1 MAYSASFGSSKKVV
15 PKYVK
20 FMVLEKISE
29 CKRTINFI
37 VGEVQ
42 NATSHL
48 EHLNGMIEMLEG
60 MHFTLEIYDSVWCL
74 REMVKSENKKLNDL
88 NKQLLDAE
96 EDIRDF
102 VDENM
107 TDDMPVLDEVV
118 FKIHKNGYFEL
129 DPLRYVNGSFSSV
142 SAFTCDRDIFPSCL
156 NWILSSIPENIW
168 ALFYCL
174 PNTPLEK
181 GLKLIH
187 TDNDVLSFF
196 AEAERRGKIHLY
208 VTHKQQALGKF
219 YLKNMVWLEEDASLR
234 CSSSSPFSTR
244 IKRKSHKTTKDCGRK
259 NSRGKEKMVDDEP
272 LGRKLLKTSR
282 TGKEKMDELDE
293 FPDLTPTKER
303 EVDDDVVGRNSIR
316 TRRKGKEIM
325 AEFSCT
331 PANEKKV
338 VVNNYRRA
346 LINGKY
352 RMVEV
357 ADVGL
362 VEDELNLLNKKDL
375 GKKPVGSATDVQ
387 EFPVKCTSTETTME
401 DLSLTT
407 AKSFSNPI
415 YAYFARTN
423 EVPANYFVFEV
434 HYNGVFSEYPLR
446 YEHGKTLTL
455 KLSKSNKML
464 FSKMLD
470 MLSYKLECHIWA
482 IFVCSPRCSLG
493 EGLTIVE
500 DDGDMEKLYAIAEKY
515 GLVNFYIAHI
525 PENLAEYYFKNL
537 TLDASDEEVKSKVKS
552 HEKRKLDASAM
563 SPHELV
569 DWAEQEAGSP
579 YLRTPPIKPRRKGI
593 EFPCKNLFADF
604 LHCDSVADEI
614 VLHDNW
620 KYEGLSLDGPIDVGG
635 PTTWCDLVHEC
646 VVENGDSLPIMD
658 KECFS
663 NNVVLDDVVPAN
675 RKSTPSFC
683 NIPIRDFVDEN
694 MTDDMPVLDEVVF
707 KIHKNGYFEL
717 DPLRYV
723 NGSFSSVSAFT
734 CDRDIFP
741 SCLNWI
747 LSSIPE
753 NIWALFYC
761 LPNTPLE
768 KGLKLIHTDNDVL
781 SFFAEAER
789 RGKIHLYVTHKQQA
803 LGKFYLK
810 NMVWLE
816 EDASLRCSSS
826 SPFSTRIKRKSHK
839 TTKDCGRKNSR
850 GKEKMVDDEPLG
862 RKLLKT
868 SRMGKEKMD
877 ELDEFPD
884 LTPTKEREVD
894 DDVVGRNSIR
904 TRRKGKEIMAE
915 FSCTSA
921 NEKKVVVNNYKRALI
936 NGKYRMVEVADVVLV
951 EDELNLLNKK
961 DLGKKPVGSATDVQE
976 FPVKAE
982 TNEVPANYFVFKVY
996 YNGVF
1001 SEYPLRYEH
1010 GKTLTLKLSKSNKM
1024 LFSKMLDML
1033 SYKLECHIWAIFVCF
1048 PRCSLSEGL
1057 TIIEDDGDMEKLY
1070 AIAEKYGL
1078 VNFYIAHIPENLA
1091 EYYFKNLTLDA
1102 SDEEVKSKVKSH
1114 EKRKLDAYAMSPH
1127 ELVDWTE
1134 QEAGSPY
1141 LRTPPIKPRRKGIEF
1156 PCKNLFADFLHCDSV
1171 ADEIVLHDNW
1181 KYEGLSLDGPIDV
1194 GGPTTWCDLVHEC
1207 VVENGDS
1214 LPIMDKECF
1223 SNNVVLDDVVPANR
1237 KSTPL
1242 LLMKKGRNKVSFTRK
1257 SRCVKNSKTFSL
1269 RKGCGKRV
1277 ACGANTRRLGGLMG
1291 LNVQTFRARK
1301 GWGKRVACG
1310 DNTRKL
1316 GGLMALN
1323 VHVVDEGSMSA
1334 GSSQH
1339 RG

>member
-1 MAYSASFGSSKKVV
+1 ESTTTSDIRPTKAEYKSSWWIRSQLFFRQHVPKAPVVQHHSLRPKKWIKDEVISQLNLCVFKLETIIQVLTRERKNEYGLLQFKDEFSILGHYLVEKELRLCLEAKERMRLEHKKNIIEEQRFRVEEAKRMKLEEEKLLKISDIPGKTKATVSWVKINKHRLNVNDPSLAELLKKVKTWVEDLSRLFHSLDIVWLTPDIQRFISREGKIKCKFLWSDDYTVGRNFWLTLVCLDPTRKGWLSEEHGRHDNANWAMSDVDQRREQMIEMQPFLHLSTVLAESYNLLKELQDYELEKCKDLMKSINETQLKERLPGILGATKVFEKKGIDPTDYSIRFKLADHVPKQGVAMAYSASSGSSKKVV

-375 GKKPVGSATDVQ
+375 GKKT
-387 EFPVKCTSTETTME
+387 CWI
-401 DLSLTT
+401 
-407 AKSFSNPI
+407 SN
-415 YAYFARTN
+415 
-423 EVPANYFVFEV
+423 
-434 HYNGVFSEYPLR
+434 
-446 YEHGKTLTL
+446 
-455 KLSKSNKML
+455 
-464 FSKMLD
+464 
-470 MLSYKLECHIWA
+470 
-482 IFVCSPRCSLG
+482 RCSGILCQG
-493 EGLTIVE
+493 EGLTIIK
-500 DDGDMEKLYAIAEKY
+500 DDSDMEKLYAIAEKY

-537 TLDASDEEVKSKVKS
+537 TLDASDEEAKSKIKS

-563 SPHELV
+563 SPHELFE
-569 DWAEQEAGSP
+569 WAEQEAGSP

-620 KYEGLSLDGPIDVGG
+620 KYEGLSLDGHIDVEG

-646 VVENGDSLPIMD
+646 VVENGHSLPIMD
-658 KECFS
+658 KECFT
-663 NNVVLDDVVPAN
+663 NNVVLDDVVHAN
-675 RKSTPSFC
+675 RKS
-683 NIPIRDFVDEN
+683 
-694 MTDDMPVLDEVVF
+694 M
-707 KIHKNGYFEL
+707 
-717 DPLRYV
+717 
-723 NGSFSSVSAFT
+723 
-734 CDRDIFP
+734 
-741 SCLNWI
+741 
-747 LSSIPE
+747 
-753 NIWALFYC
+753 
-761 LPNTPLE
+761 
-768 KGLKLIHTDNDVL
+768 
-781 SFFAEAER
+781 
-789 RGKIHLYVTHKQQA
+789 
-803 LGKFYLK
+803 
-810 NMVWLE
+810 
-816 EDASLRCSSS
+816 
-826 SPFSTRIKRKSHK
+826 
-839 TTKDCGRKNSR
+839 
-850 GKEKMVDDEPLG
+850 
-862 RKLLKT
+862 
-868 SRMGKEKMD
+868 
-877 ELDEFPD
+877 
-884 LTPTKEREVD
+884 
-894 DDVVGRNSIR
+894 
-904 TRRKGKEIMAE
+904 
-915 FSCTSA
+915 
-921 NEKKVVVNNYKRALI
+921 
-936 NGKYRMVEVADVVLV
+936 
-951 EDELNLLNKK
+951 
-961 DLGKKPVGSATDVQE
+961 
-976 FPVKAE
+976 
-982 TNEVPANYFVFKVY
+982 
-996 YNGVF
+996 
-1001 SEYPLRYEH
+1001 
-1010 GKTLTLKLSKSNKM
+1010 
-1024 LFSKMLDML
+1024 
-1033 SYKLECHIWAIFVCF
+1033 
-1048 PRCSLSEGL
+1048 
-1057 TIIEDDGDMEKLY
+1057 
-1070 AIAEKYGL
+1070 
-1078 VNFYIAHIPENLA
+1078 
-1091 EYYFKNLTLDA
+1091 
-1102 SDEEVKSKVKSH
+1102 
-1114 EKRKLDAYAMSPH
+1114 
-1127 ELVDWTE
+1127 
-1134 QEAGSPY
+1134 
-1141 LRTPPIKPRRKGIEF
+1141 
-1156 PCKNLFADFLHCDSV
+1156 
-1171 ADEIVLHDNW
+1171 
-1181 KYEGLSLDGPIDV
+1181 
-1194 GGPTTWCDLVHEC
+1194 
-1207 VVENGDS
+1207 
-1214 LPIMDKECF
+1214 
-1223 SNNVVLDDVVPANR
+1223 
-1237 KSTPL
+1237 PL
-1242 LLMKKGRNKVSFTRK
+1242 LLMKKGRNNNFR
-1257 SRCVKNSKTFSL
+1257 L
-1269 RKGCGKRV
+1269 RRGCGKRV

-1291 LNVQTFRARK
+1291 LNV
-1301 GWGKRVACG
+1301 
-1310 DNTRKL
+1310 
-1316 GGLMALN
+1316 
-1323 VHVVDEGSMSA
+1323 HVVDEVSQVTKQGPLSA
-1334 GSSQH
+1334 GSSNTDDKDL
-1339 RG
+1339 GSLSAGSSNTADKDLEKSY

>member
-1 MAYSASFGSSKKVV
+1 MS
-15 PKYVK
+15 
-20 FMVLEKISE
+20 
-29 CKRTINFI
+29 
-37 VGEVQ
+37 
-42 NATSHL
+42 
-48 EHLNGMIEMLEG
+48 
-60 MHFTLEIYDSVWCL
+60 
-74 REMVKSENKKLNDL
+74 
-88 NKQLLDAE
+88 
-96 EDIRDF
+96 
-102 VDENM
+102 
-107 TDDMPVLDEVV
+107 
-118 FKIHKNGYFEL
+118 
-129 DPLRYVNGSFSSV
+129 
-142 SAFTCDRDIFPSCL
+142 PS
-156 NWILSSIPENIW
+156 
-168 ALFYCL
+168 LFA
-174 PNTPLEK
+174 
-181 GLKLIH
+181 
-187 TDNDVLSFF
+187 D
-196 AEAERRGKIHLY
+196 AERRGKIHLY

-244 IKRKSHKTTKDCGRK
+244 IKRKSHKTTKDYGRK
-259 NSRGKEKMVDDEP
+259 NSRGKEKIVDDEP
-272 LGRKLLKTSR
+272 SGRKLLKTSR
-282 TGKEKMDELDE
+282 KGKEKLNEFPDSTPIKEIKYSDDRVGRMSMQTFLNELGE

-303 EVDDDVVGRNSIR
+303 EVDDEAVGRNSIR

-325 AEFSCT
+325 AEFSGT

-338 VVNNYRRA
+338 VVTNYKRA
-346 LINGKY
+346 IINGKAK
-352 RMVEV
+352 MVEV

-375 GKKPVGSATDVQ
+375 GKKPVRSATDVQ
-387 EFPVKCTSTETTME
+387 ESNVKCTSTETTME

-407 AKSFSNPI
+407 TKSFSNPI

-675 RKSTPSFC
+675 RKSTP
-683 NIPIRDFVDEN
+683 
-694 MTDDMPVLDEVVF
+694 
-707 KIHKNGYFEL
+707 
-717 DPLRYV
+717 
-723 NGSFSSVSAFT
+723 
-734 CDRDIFP
+734 
-741 SCLNWI
+741 
-747 LSSIPE
+747 
-753 NIWALFYC
+753 
-761 LPNTPLE
+761 
-768 KGLKLIHTDNDVL
+768 
-781 SFFAEAER
+781 
-789 RGKIHLYVTHKQQA
+789 
-803 LGKFYLK
+803 
-810 NMVWLE
+810 
-816 EDASLRCSSS
+816 
-826 SPFSTRIKRKSHK
+826 
-839 TTKDCGRKNSR
+839 
-850 GKEKMVDDEPLG
+850 
-862 RKLLKT
+862 
-868 SRMGKEKMD
+868 
-877 ELDEFPD
+877 
-884 LTPTKEREVD
+884 
-894 DDVVGRNSIR
+894 
-904 TRRKGKEIMAE
+904 
-915 FSCTSA
+915 
-921 NEKKVVVNNYKRALI
+921 
-936 NGKYRMVEVADVVLV
+936 
-951 EDELNLLNKK
+951 
-961 DLGKKPVGSATDVQE
+961 
-976 FPVKAE
+976 
-982 TNEVPANYFVFKVY
+982 
-996 YNGVF
+996 
-1001 SEYPLRYEH
+1001 
-1010 GKTLTLKLSKSNKM
+1010 
-1024 LFSKMLDML
+1024 
-1033 SYKLECHIWAIFVCF
+1033 
-1048 PRCSLSEGL
+1048 
-1057 TIIEDDGDMEKLY
+1057 
-1070 AIAEKYGL
+1070 
-1078 VNFYIAHIPENLA
+1078 
-1091 EYYFKNLTLDA
+1091 
-1102 SDEEVKSKVKSH
+1102 
-1114 EKRKLDAYAMSPH
+1114 
-1127 ELVDWTE
+1127 
-1134 QEAGSPY
+1134 
-1141 LRTPPIKPRRKGIEF
+1141 
-1156 PCKNLFADFLHCDSV
+1156 
-1171 ADEIVLHDNW
+1171 
-1181 KYEGLSLDGPIDV
+1181 
-1194 GGPTTWCDLVHEC
+1194 
-1207 VVENGDS
+1207 
-1214 LPIMDKECF
+1214 
-1223 SNNVVLDDVVPANR
+1223 
-1237 KSTPL
+1237 L

-1323 VHVVDEGSMSA
+1323 VHVVDEVSQVTKQGSMSA